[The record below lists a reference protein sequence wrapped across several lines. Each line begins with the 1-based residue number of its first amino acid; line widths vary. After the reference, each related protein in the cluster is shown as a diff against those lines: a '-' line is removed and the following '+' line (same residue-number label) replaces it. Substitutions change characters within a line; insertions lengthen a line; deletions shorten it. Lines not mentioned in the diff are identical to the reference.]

1 MNNQTLKRGVYQH
14 FKDKSMIYEVLGT
27 GLHTET
33 NEMYAVYRGLYGD
46 FQLYIRPINMFLESV
61 DKPEL
66 NYKGPRFIFIKEL
79 E

>member
-1 MNNQTLKRGVYQH
+1 MNNETLKRGIYQH
-14 FKDKSMIYEVLGT
+14 FKDKSMIYEVIGV
-27 GLHTET
+27 GMHTET
-33 NEMYAVYRGLYGD
+33 EEKMVAYRALYGD
-46 FQLYIRPINMFLESV
+46 FKLYIRPLEMFIESV